1 MEIRNFEPVV
11 KVVDFSPPGVP
22 VAAPRLAGRPIPES
36 PPDNDREPPEAGLI
50 RPPLAPRPDG
60 RFPLAVPI
68 EDRVG
73 GRVSESPMPNDDCVS
88 PNISF
93 VLISNASGT
102 CRQAGRQAGRQRNAT
117 QRNATQPSDVMSK
130 PDSAMR
136 NRASIHARQAGCDHN
151 LTAPTGIPLPRSEF
165 INSSLSFKDF
175 SSALLHA
182 CRNKMAKQ
190 VQFQTSV
197 SALHQCAKRH
207 ELTAMDTF
215 QDELI

>member
-1 MEIRNFEPVV
+1 
-11 KVVDFSPPGVP
+11 
-22 VAAPRLAGRPIPES
+22 
-36 PPDNDREPPEAGLI
+36 
-50 RPPLAPRPDG
+50 
-60 RFPLAVPI
+60 
-68 EDRVG
+68 
-73 GRVSESPMPNDDCVS
+73 
-88 PNISF
+88 
-93 VLISNASGT
+93 
-102 CRQAGRQAGRQRNAT
+102 
-117 QRNATQPSDVMSK
+117 MSK

-136 NRASIHARQAGCDHN
+136 NRASIHARHAGCDHN